1 MRKDGEPLRYAI
13 FVNVKVVLLEIL
25 DLPPSFV
32 QHCGVQHY
40 QSDVN
45 ADLVVVWF
53 LRGGRRLTSGR
64 SGRSGLCGLR
74 TALGRRSTKQGR
86 NQHQRC

>member
-1 MRKDGEPLRYAI
+1 MRYASLL
-13 FVNVKVVLLEIL
+13 NVKVVLGEIL

-32 QHCGVQHY
+32 QHSGVQDY

-53 LRGGRRLTSGR
+53 LRGKRRLTSRRG
-64 SGRSGLCGLR
+64 GRSGLCGLR
-74 TALGRRSTKQGR
+74 TALGSRSTKQGR
-86 NQHQRC
+86 NQHQHC